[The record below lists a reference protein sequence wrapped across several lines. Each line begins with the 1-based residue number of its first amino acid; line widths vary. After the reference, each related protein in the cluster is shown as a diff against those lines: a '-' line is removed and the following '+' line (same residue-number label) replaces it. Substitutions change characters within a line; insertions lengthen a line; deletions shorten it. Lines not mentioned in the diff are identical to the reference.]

1 MCRERFVKSNPPKLQ
16 VLCGKK
22 GGAEIIQLCL
32 SRRTVHWPNTR
43 PVCRMSLDHKRIT
56 GWVRKEKWWK
66 KHTVHVIRRRRHA
79 FCPSTGRWNYAC
91 TTGSESPSH
100 AKTNWFKKKN
110 IYIYTQCK
118 NTKYMLIAQDA
129 LSFSHRISLLFP
141 LILATGIITRE
152 HVLENPCAQSSLG
165 NPALKSTE
173 SRPF

>member
-1 MCRERFVKSNPPKLQ
+1 MKLSPPHHLNPNLLPPFWCVLTIGSELLLPMCRERFVKSNPPKLQ

-91 TTGSESPSH
+91 TTGSESLSH
-100 AKTNWFKKKN
+100 AKTNWFKKKKIY
-110 IYIYTQCK
+110 IYIYTMQ
-118 NTKYMLIAQDA
+118 KYQIY
-129 LSFSHRISLLFP
+129 
-141 LILATGIITRE
+141 
-152 HVLENPCAQSSLG
+152 VNC
-165 NPALKSTE
+165 
-173 SRPF
+173 SRCPVF